1 MVGEFD
7 KFKVRVI
14 FLTFLEIVISI
25 LIITFTLTSTIL
37 SFSNLLNLDISYEY
51 IQTAVY
57 SGLWKSSVIKEY
69 NSNSCRISRK
79 DNKVEFYRVS
89 EEPLNGLFVIPFSWT
104 KSGTFFKGITIEP
117 IMFEVSNRK

>member
-1 MVGEFD
+1 M
-7 KFKVRVI
+7 
-14 FLTFLEIVISI
+14 TFLEIVISI

-117 IMFEVSNRK
+117 IMFEVSNRKDAVN

>member
-7 KFKVRVI
+7 NFKIRVI

-25 LIITFTLTSTIL
+25 LVITFILTSMIFN
-37 SFSNLLNLDISYEY
+37 FSKLLNLDIYYEY

-57 SGLWKSSVIKEY
+57 SGLWKANFVKEY
-69 NSNSCRISRK
+69 NSNSCRIYRK

-89 EEPLNGLFVIPFSWT
+89 EEALKGLFVIPFGWT
-104 KSGTFFKGITIEP
+104 ESGTFFNGITIEP
-117 IMFEVSNRK
+117 IMFEVSRK